1 MNDRSELIGSLR
13 IVFLTLYCVC
23 LSYIV
28 LFDEPSYDLFI
39 VLVTTL
45 LACIATKVRV
55 RTLAIIT
62 AFAVIGMI
70 ASDSLLGRYSGDPS
84 GWLPF
89 MQKRLSESWP

>member
-45 LACIATKVRV
+45 R
-55 RTLAIIT
+55 R
-62 AFAVIGMI
+62 
-70 ASDSLLGRYSGDPS
+70 
-84 GWLPF
+84 
-89 MQKRLSESWP
+89 